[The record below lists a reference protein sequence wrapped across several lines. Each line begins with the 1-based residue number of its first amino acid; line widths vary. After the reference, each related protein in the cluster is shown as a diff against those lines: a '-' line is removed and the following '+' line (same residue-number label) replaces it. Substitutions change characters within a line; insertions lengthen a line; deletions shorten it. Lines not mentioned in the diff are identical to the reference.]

1 MAEQSIGM
9 ATGTGAGFGDG
20 NVGSGYASSRMT
32 AMETK
37 TLSDG
42 VLQVGNLFA
51 MTGIGTGTLTIADG
65 AAVVGGYFYENTSS
79 AAIVISTLANA
90 TYNVVILVNNTAG
103 SITVSRSVAGTTV
116 TTYSVRLAVA
126 TAAQLVGQTY
136 VQLGT
141 VQVSGAVIAA
151 SGIVHNYDM
160 YGTTTQLPYQSYAT
174 MSGGTATL
182 TTASTNVDVTGYSSQ
197 SVTGD
202 NIFSAN
208 TTTGEITVQRTG
220 LYLATF
226 TGNFSTGTTGFRSI
240 SLVVNGVFV
249 ARNTAIASGKPTSE
263 NVFTCQFF
271 IGTAGHAVV
280 IKAFSSTAS
289 QNMADGVFTISRV

>member
-20 NVGSGYASSRMT
+20 NVGSGYASTRMT

-42 VLQVGNLFA
+42 VLQVGNVFA

-79 AAIVISTLANA
+79 SAIVISTLANA

-141 VQVSGAVIAA
+141 VQVAGAVIAA
-151 SGIVHNYDM
+151 SGIVPAYTM

-174 MSGGTATL
+174 MSGGIATL
-182 TTASTNVDVTGYSSQ
+182 TLANTSYELSSF
-197 SVTGD
+197 SAPTTSADGLIVAD
-202 NIFSAN
+202 NIYNTMTVKRDGVYLITGFAN
-208 TTTGEITVQRTG
+208 
-220 LYLATF
+220 F
-226 TGNFSTGTTGFRSI
+226 TSGTTGNR
-240 SLVVNGVFV
+240 LVTINVNGV
-249 ARNTAIASGKPTSE
+249 
-263 NVFTCQFF
+263 NV
-271 IGTAGHAVV
+271 
-280 IKAFSSTAS
+280 SSTRAAAAGGISHTITQTGVHVLAAEDVVKIVLQTTLAGQSAS
-289 QNMADGVFTISRV
+289 SGLFNIVRV

>member
-9 ATGTGAGFGDG
+9 ATGTGAAFGDG
-20 NVGSGYASSRMT
+20 NVGSGYASTRMT

-42 VLQVGNLFA
+42 VLQVGGELA
-51 MTGIGTGTLTIADG
+51 MTGVGTGTLTIADG

-79 AAIVISTLANA
+79 AGIVISSLANA
-90 TYNVVILVNNTAG
+90 TYNVVILLNNTAG

-116 TTYSVRLAVA
+116 TTYTVRLAVA

-136 VQLGT
+136 ITLGT
-141 VQVSGAVIAA
+141 VQVAGAVIAA
-151 SGIVHNYDM
+151 SGIVHSYAM

-182 TTASTNVDVTGYSSQ
+182 TTANTSYDVAGYSSS

-202 NIFSAN
+202 NIFSVN
-208 TTTGEITVQRTG
+208 TTTGEITVRRIG
-220 LYLATF
+220 LYLVNAY
-226 TGNFSTGTTGFRSI
+226 GNFTSGTTGNRVLAITLNGTNIQSTRMASSGGSSHTMTQT
-240 SLVVNGVFV
+240 SLI
-249 ARNTAIASGKPTSE
+249 ATTAVTD
-263 NVFTCQFF
+263 
-271 IGTAGHAVV
+271 V
-280 IKAFSSTAS
+280 IKITTISSLAAQSFAS
-289 QNMADGVFTISRV
+289 GVFTISRA

>member
-9 ATGTGAGFGDG
+9 ATGTGAAYGDG

-42 VLQVGNLFA
+42 VLQVGGELA
-51 MTGIGTGTLTIADG
+51 MTGVGTGTLTIADG

-79 AAIVISTLANA
+79 SAIVISSLANA
-90 TYNVVILVNNTAG
+90 TYNVVILLNNTAG

-136 VQLGT
+136 ITIGT
-141 VQVSGAVIAA
+141 VQVAGAVIAA
-151 SGIVHNYDM
+151 SGIVQNYAM

-174 MSGGTATL
+174 MNGGTATL
-182 TTASTNVDVTGYSSQ
+182 TTASTSYDITGYTSS
-197 SVTGD
+197 SVTSD
-202 NIFSAN
+202 NIFSVN
-208 TTTGEITVQRTG
+208 TTTGEITARRTG
-220 LYLATF
+220 LYMCNTS
-226 TGNFSTGTTGFRSI
+226 FSFGTGTTGWRAVLFALNGTVQQSTRAAAPGFATHNI
-240 SLVVNGVFV
+240 TQTSLIEVTTLP
-249 ARNTAIASGKPTSE
+249 A
-263 NVFTCQFF
+263 VFT
-271 IGTAGHAVV
+271 TVV
-280 IKAFSSTAS
+280 ISSLAAQTVSGAR
-289 QNMADGVFTISRV
+289 FIISRA

>member
-1 MAEQSIGM
+1 MPEQSIGM

-51 MTGIGTGTLTIADG
+51 MTGIGTNTLTIADG
-65 AAVVGGYFYENTSS
+65 AAVVGGFFYENTSS
-79 AAIVISTLANA
+79 SAIVISTLANA

-126 TAAQLVGQTY
+126 TSAQLVGQAY

-141 VQVSGAVIAA
+141 VQVAGAVIAA
-151 SGIVHNYDM
+151 AGIVHNYAM
-160 YGTTTQLPYQSYAT
+160 YGTTTQLPYQAYAS
-174 MSGGTATL
+174 MSGGIAVL
-182 TTASTNVDVTGYSSQ
+182 TTASTNVDVTGYSSP
-197 SVTGD
+197 SVTSD

-208 TTTGEITVQRTG
+208 TATGEITVRRTG

-226 TGNFSTGTTGFRSI
+226 SGDFSTGTTGFRSI
-240 SLVVNGVFV
+240 SLAVNGVIV
-249 ARNTAIASGKPTSE
+249 ARNTASASGKATSE
-263 NVFTCQFF
+263 TVFTSQFV

-280 IKAFSSTAS
+280 IRAFASIAS
-289 QNMADGVFTISRV
+289 QNMANGIFTISRA